1 MMHILSRA
9 TRPANE
15 TFAMFTPKFQR
26 LENLPDMDRSVLEQ
40 PRVVQAL
47 TDIEAD
53 LGTQGRIL
61 VRPSGT
67 EPLIRVMVE
76 ADSETLL
83 EQNMREII
91 LLLQDE
97 SRKSA

>member
-1 MMHILSRA
+1 
-9 TRPANE
+9 
-15 TFAMFTPKFQR
+15 MFTPKFQR

-47 TDIEAD
+47 ADIEAD

-76 ADSETLL
+76 AGSESLL
-83 EQNMREII
+83 EKNMREII

-97 SRKSA
+97 SGKIA